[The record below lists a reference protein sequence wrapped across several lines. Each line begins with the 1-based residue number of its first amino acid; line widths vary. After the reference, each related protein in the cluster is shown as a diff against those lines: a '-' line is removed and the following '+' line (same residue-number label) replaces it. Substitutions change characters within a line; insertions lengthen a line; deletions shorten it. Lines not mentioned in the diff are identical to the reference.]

1 MRDDSDSEANKNS
14 SGQNN
19 LGSLGKNDGC
29 TGATN
34 NRATITKQ
42 LRQKPIVQSSH
53 NSSANIKKLSIH
65 NSNSMRL
72 NMESFQKH
80 MRSEEYKV
88 TDQSNK
94 LEIAESDVVV
104 EGLEI
109 LESENR
115 SSVKPKPTTEAKLEE
130 PLVTPTSSIKKL

>member
-1 MRDDSDSEANKNS
+1 MKKKKLKAHKNKTQIIFNKPRFKLGTVPVRDDSDSEANKNS

-42 LRQKPIVQSSH
+42 LRQKQIVQSSH
-53 NSSANIKKLSIH
+53 NSSTNIKKLSLH

-72 NMESFQKH
+72 NM
-80 MRSEEYKV
+80 
-88 TDQSNK
+88 
-94 LEIAESDVVV
+94 
-104 EGLEI
+104 
-109 LESENR
+109 
-115 SSVKPKPTTEAKLEE
+115 
-130 PLVTPTSSIKKL
+130 